1 MKQRVLDELVFRLRD
16 GNMRG
21 LPAPVLLLGAGAS
34 VGAGVPLLRE
44 LARHFGFR
52 STQRFQSYVASL
64 GPRRRFLRLSEF
76 LQSRD
81 PLRVTAGYRALAAL
95 VADRYFDVIFST
107 NVDPMLEDAL
117 SAARLRRRDYLLVI
131 NGMMRTERLEPLFS
145 AETPRVKVVKL
156 HGDVFHRFMAW
167 TPAEMEEYV
176 GEMVPLLE
184 LAVQG
189 RDLVVVGHSLADS
202 PRISGIAREV
212 LEGGGRFWY
221 VNLKRPPAPFRE
233 HPSTAMLKAKS
244 EEFFPRLAET
254 LGVEWAPEPEAPGR
268 REGARTVDDLMA
280 SVVGIA
286 GPSGPSVCTGFL
298 LAEPRLIV
306 TDAWSVGGTVQV
318 VTSGGRRLAARP
330 LRRIRTHPFGPLL
343 LEAPAEWDAPGL
355 LLSAEPPTDG
365 TAVRVAVAAGERVG
379 VSSGAIPESTE
390 KTVPVAPVGP
400 VPHLVSIACA
410 VAPGSSGAPVVD
422 SSFAVRGFIVA
433 GSDDWKKPWSEM
445 YPAARWAG
453 AVVGR
458 RRR

>member
-1 MKQRVLDELVFRLRD
+1 MRD

-52 STQRFQSYVASL
+52 STQKFQSYVASL

-145 AETPRVKVVKL
+145 AETPRVKLVKL

-202 PRISGIAREV
+202 PRICGIAREV

-254 LGVEWAPEPEAPGR
+254 LGVEWAPEPEGPER

-286 GPSGPSVCTGFL
+286 GRSAPPACTGFL

-306 TDAWSVGGTVQV
+306 TDAWSARGPVQV
-318 VTSGGRRLAARP
+318 VTSGGRRLPARP
-330 LRRIRTHPFGPLL
+330 VRRVGMHPFGPLL

-355 LLSAEPPTDG
+355 ILSAEPPTDG
-365 TAVRVAVAAGERVG
+365 TPVRVAVAAGERVG
-379 VSSGAIPESTE
+379 VSSGTIRESAE
-390 KTVPVAPVGP
+390 KMVTVAPVGP

-433 GSDDWKKPWSEM
+433 GRDDWKKPSSEM

-453 AVVGR
+453 AVRGR